1 MKEKKISGR
10 KKTDQED
17 NDQQEKEATSQDI
30 QEDQAEENRLQELQ
44 ENHQETFH
52 DILLDRMFRSDEI
65 NWETPDIRITRDLP
79 LSSPSSDMSSCS
91 SSVAG
96 SSSWWRSG
104 ASQQL

>member
-1 MKEKKISGR
+1 M
-10 KKTDQED
+10 
-17 NDQQEKEATSQDI
+17 KEATSQDI
-30 QEDQAEENRLQELQ
+30 QEDQAEENLLQELQ
-44 ENHQETFH
+44 ENHQETLY

-65 NWETPDIRITRDLP
+65 LIANRETSDIRITRDLP

-91 SSVAG
+91 FSVAG